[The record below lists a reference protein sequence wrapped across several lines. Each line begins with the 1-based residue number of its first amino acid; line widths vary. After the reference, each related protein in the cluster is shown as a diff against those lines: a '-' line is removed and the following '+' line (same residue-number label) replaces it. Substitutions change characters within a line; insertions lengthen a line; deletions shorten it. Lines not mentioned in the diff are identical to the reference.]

1 MGMSLKE
8 IAGALESAGQSSVAE
23 QAIPRMPPE
32 DDIRPTLKD
41 IETVG
46 QETGAPEREIKARD
60 FSDNILSKP
69 GRVVPAQDGDREI
82 E

>member
-8 IAGALESAGQSSVAE
+8 IAGALEGAGRSGSAGK
-23 QAIPRMPPE
+23 AIPRLPPE
-32 DDIRPTLKD
+32 GDIRPTLKD

-46 QETGAPEREIKARD
+46 RETGAPEREIKARD
-60 FSDNILSKP
+60 FSDNIPS
-69 GRVVPAQDGDREI
+69 GRGRAVPAPDGDQEI